1 MNITLSQIE
10 FHLFEL
16 PLLAVLVVSFC
27 TIAIS
32 RGMGVTLRDSKPL
45 LRFLTGFFLF
55 LIAIIASALFA
66 SKPGMIIK
74 AFLKWTEVLVL
85 ALLVFLYI
93 RNLQTFK
100 TIYWVLFIS
109 MFGYS
114 IISLYWLISGRL
126 VEYGFRLPGGYDSLF
141 ALSMVIPFIKK
152 KSGKFILI
160 GLLVIAVIFFSFSRG
175 AWLGLA
181 LLLAYMTKYFY
192 GRNKKKTI
200 ISIVLILVAILAI
213 KSESII
219 ELVDWRLSTSFD
231 SGNASNIERS
241 GLIRVAFNAFLSSP
255 IFGIGALNYSTYL
268 VNTSDLYIMRAEILE
283 TMTPHN
289 FFLEILSELGLF
301 GFCALLL
308 LLYSIYSALVFPRSQ
323 SHPTVG
329 TLYQEGLFLLYF
341 TFLFA
346 ISLGFI
352 SGGYRFYMALLFGM
366 ALSLIRAGE
375 NG

>member
-1 MNITLSQIE
+1 
-10 FHLFEL
+10 
-16 PLLAVLVVSFC
+16 
-27 TIAIS
+27 
-32 RGMGVTLRDSKPL
+32 
-45 LRFLTGFFLF
+45 
-55 LIAIIASALFA
+55 
-66 SKPGMIIK
+66 
-74 AFLKWTEVLVL
+74 
-85 ALLVFLYI
+85 
-93 RNLQTFK
+93 
-100 TIYWVLFIS
+100 
-109 MFGYS
+109 
-114 IISLYWLISGRL
+114 
-126 VEYGFRLPGGYDSLF
+126 
-141 ALSMVIPFIKK
+141 MVIPFIKK